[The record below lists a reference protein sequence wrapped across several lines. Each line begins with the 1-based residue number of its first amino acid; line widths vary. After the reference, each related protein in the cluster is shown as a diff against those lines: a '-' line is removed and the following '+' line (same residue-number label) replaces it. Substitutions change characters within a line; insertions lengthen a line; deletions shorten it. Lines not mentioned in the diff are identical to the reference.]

1 MDLER
6 IRKNIYHSY
15 NEEYLKKILVNFYN
29 QTLDTNNFNIE
40 NRNINKVLNS
50 FFEDLIYNAK
60 SKNGRYSPKEII
72 DNDNLLETALTY
84 INEHKNFYHQK
95 SVEANL
101 RDFFFSSSMVG
112 KVTNF
117 NPVIARKIYEK
128 YLPYENATIFDYSC
142 VFGNRML
149 EALTSKYNYHYI
161 GVDPYEELYKRLLTF
176 SKWIKDNLNNKAI
189 TEIFNTGSEQYIPKL
204 KEKIDLSFSSPP
216 YFNYETYTNCNTQSY
231 IKYNTYDSWL
241 ENYVKKTPENIY
253 MYTKENGLHLVN
265 PEDTKR
271 IKLLND
277 WLDIATQ
284 VGFTLEEIET
294 LSTRKRF
301 SNKNS
306 NKLLVMRQSNSHN
319 C

>member
-1 MDLER
+1 MDLES

-15 NEEYLKKILVNFYN
+15 NEEYLKKILIDFHN

-40 NRNINKVLNS
+40 NRNINKVLNN
-50 FFEDLIYNAK
+50 FFEDLIYKAK

-72 DNDNLLETALTY
+72 ENDELLETALNY
-84 INEHKNFYHQK
+84 INEHKNFYQQK
-95 SVEANL
+95 SIEANL

-142 VFGNRML
+142 GFGSRML
-149 EALTSKYNYHYI
+149 GALSSQYNYHYI
-161 GVDPYEELYKRLLTF
+161 GVDPYEELYQRLLIF
-176 SKWIKDNLNNKAI
+176 YKWINSTLNNNAI
-189 TEIFNTGSEQYIPKL
+189 AELYNIGSEQFIPKL
-204 KEKIDLSFSSPP
+204 EEKVDLSFSSPP
-216 YFNYETYTNCNTQSY
+216 YFNYEIYTNCNTQSY
-231 IKYNTYDSWL
+231 IRYNNYNCWL
-241 ENYVKKTPENIY
+241 ENYVKRTLENIY
-253 MYTKENGLHLVN
+253 KYTKTNGLHLVN
-265 PEDTKR
+265 LEDTKR

-284 VGFTLEEIET
+284 IGFKLEEIET

-301 SNKNS
+301 SNKNG
-306 NKLLVMRQSNSHN
+306 NKLLVMRKK
-319 C
+319 

>member
-1 MDLER
+1 MDLEN

-15 NEEYLKKILVNFYN
+15 NEEYLKKILIDFSN

-50 FFEDLIYNAK
+50 FFEDLIYKAK
-60 SKNGRYSPKEII
+60 SKNGKYSPKEII
-72 DNDNLLETALTY
+72 DDDNLLEEALTY
-84 INEHKNFYHQK
+84 INEHKNFYQQK
-95 SVEANL
+95 SNEANL

-142 VFGNRML
+142 GFGSRML
-149 EALTSKYNYHYI
+149 GALTSKYNYHYI
-161 GVDPYEELYKRLLTF
+161 GVDPYEELYKRLLFF
-176 SKWIKDNLNNKAI
+176 SKWIKDTLNNKAI
-189 TEIFNTGSEQYIPKL
+189 AEIFNTGSEQYISQL
-204 KEKIDLSFSSPP
+204 KEKVDLSFSSPP
-216 YFNYETYTNCNTQSY
+216 YFNYETYTSCNTQSY
-231 IKYNTYDSWL
+231 IKYNTYNSWL
-241 ENYVKKTPENIY
+241 ENYVKKTLENIY
-253 MYTKENGLHLVN
+253 KYTKENGLHLVN
-265 PEDTKR
+265 LEDTKR

-277 WLDIATQ
+277 WLDIATK

-294 LSTRKRF
+294 LSTRKRY

-306 NKLLVMRQSNSHN
+306 NKLLVMRKS
-319 C
+319 